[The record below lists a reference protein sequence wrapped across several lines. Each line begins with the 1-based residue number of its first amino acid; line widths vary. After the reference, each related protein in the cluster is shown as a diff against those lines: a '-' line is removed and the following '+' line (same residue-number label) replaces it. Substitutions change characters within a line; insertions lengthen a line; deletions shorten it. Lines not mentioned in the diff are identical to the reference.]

1 MHSDRINRM
10 TWPAIWLSCSTLAKA
25 ILLLISTKTNETPQY
40 SDKHRHRWTIDVV
53 QLTVKHLEAEQA
65 HVWHSDGLH
74 AMAVGEPLRLVH
86 HLLVLVFRISVAGV
100 RLLLLVVV
108 VVGVGHAVLCQN
120 WFTNYV
126 R

>member
-1 MHSDRINRM
+1 MVQFHC
-10 TWPAIWLSCSTLAKA
+10 TKSTNAATQPLV
-25 ILLLISTKTNETPQY
+25 TPNLPG
-40 SDKHRHRWTIDVV
+40 DKEWVGVVAKHRHRWTIDVV